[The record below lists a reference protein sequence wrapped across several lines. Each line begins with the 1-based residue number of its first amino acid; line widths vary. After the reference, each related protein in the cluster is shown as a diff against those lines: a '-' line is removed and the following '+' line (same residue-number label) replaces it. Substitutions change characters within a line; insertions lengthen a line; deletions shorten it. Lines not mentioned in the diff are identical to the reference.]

1 MKKIVILT
9 VSSLLSLF
17 LLVSS
22 GSESFAGGNDIE
34 LNTISPISQG
44 DFEDLSKEVGLLIS
58 YVPLA
63 PAEPLGI
70 LGFDIGLEV
79 TGARISSGP
88 WKNALS
94 DAKPPDYLILPK
106 IHVQKGLPFGID
118 VGAVFSTVPGSNI
131 TLFGGE
137 VKYAVLKGS
146 IVSPAVAVRGTYTTL
161 SGVDDIDASTYSLDA
176 SVSKGFGPLT
186 PYAGLGQV
194 WISASENVNDSLINL
209 DDVSTSATKLF
220 LGAKLKILLVSIVLQ
235 ADISDINMYSARA
248 NVSF

>member
-22 GSESFAGGNDIE
+22 GSESFAGGNDIV
-34 LNTISPISQG
+34 LDPSIGQPAF
-44 DFEDLSKEVGLLIS
+44 DDLSKEVGLLIS

-88 WKNALS
+88 WEEALS

-186 PYAGLGQV
+186 PYGGIGQV
-194 WISASENVNDSLINL
+194 WINTSENAGLPL

>member
-22 GSESFAGGNDIE
+22 GSESFAGGNDIV
-34 LNTISPISQG
+34 LYPSIGQSA
-44 DFEDLSKEVGLLIS
+44 FEDLSKEVGFLIS

-79 TGARISSGP
+79 TGAKISSGP
-88 WKNALS
+88 WEKALS

-131 TLFGGE
+131 TLYGGE
-137 VKYAVLKGS
+137 IKYAVLKGS
-146 IVSPAVAVRGTYTTL
+146 IVSPAVALRGTYTTL
-161 SGVDDIDASTYSLDA
+161 SG
-176 SVSKGFGPLT
+176 
-186 PYAGLGQV
+186 
-194 WISASENVNDSLINL
+194 
-209 DDVSTSATKLF
+209 
-220 LGAKLKILLVSIVLQ
+220 
-235 ADISDINMYSARA
+235 
-248 NVSF
+248 

>member
-22 GSESFAGGNDIE
+22 GSESFAGGNDIK
-34 LNTISPISQG
+34 LDTISPISQG

-58 YVPLA
+58 YVPLS

-79 TGARISSGP
+79 TGANISSGP
-88 WKNALS
+88 WEKALS

-176 SVSKGFGPLT
+176 SVSKGFGPIT

-235 ADISDINMYSARA
+235 ADISDVNMYSARA

>member
-79 TGARISSGP
+79 TGAKISSGP
-88 WKNALS
+88 WEKALS

-186 PYAGLGQV
+186 PYGGIGQV
-194 WISASENVNDSLINL
+194 WINTSENAGLPLI

-220 LGAKLKILLVSIVLQ
+220 IGAKLKILLVSIVLQ

>member
-1 MKKIVILT
+1 MGKIVILT
-9 VSSLLSLF
+9 ISSLLSLF

-34 LNTISPISQG
+34 LDPLIGQSAF
-44 DFEDLSKEVGLLIS
+44 DDLSKEVGLLIS

-63 PAEPLGI
+63 PAGPLGI

-88 WKNALS
+88 WEKALS

-186 PYAGLGQV
+186 PYGGIGQV
-194 WISASENVNDSLINL
+194 WINTSENAGLSL

>member
-22 GSESFAGGNDIE
+22 GSESFAGGNDIV

-58 YVPLA
+58 YVPLS

-79 TGARISSGP
+79 TGAKISSGP
-88 WKNALS
+88 WEKALS

-235 ADISDINMYSARA
+235 ADISDVNMYSARA

>member
-1 MKKIVILT
+1 MNKIVILT
-9 VSSLLSLF
+9 VSLLLSLF

-34 LNTISPISQG
+34 LKTSIGQPAF
-44 DFEDLSKEVGLLIS
+44 DDLSKEVGLLIS

-79 TGARISSGP
+79 TGAKISSGP
-88 WKNALS
+88 WENALS

-137 VKYAVLKGS
+137 VKYAILKGS

-186 PYAGLGQV
+186 PYGGIGQV
-194 WISASENVNDSLINL
+194 WINTSENVELLSL